1 MSRVENMEEFFVM
14 ILVNLLVVCTQADE
28 INQKGLSGG
37 EELTG
42 AMGVTDAM
50 GVTGAINVAP
60 TVA

>member
-1 MSRVENMEEFFVM
+1 M

>member
-1 MSRVENMEEFFVM
+1 MKNMEEFFVM
-14 ILVNLLVVCTQADE
+14 IVVNLLVVCTQADE

-42 AMGVTDAM
+42 AMGVT
-50 GVTGAINVAP
+50 GAINVAP